1 MEASERFTNERTI
14 LSTCA
19 HELHRLRASTSTP
32 ACPKRQESERQRTIL
47 KFDSL
52 PTGGRE
58 GRLQKGGRPQARVG
72 WVGVDIL
79 FFEDLCFLS
88 ARYINDCLPFF
99 TLTQRVKRNLA
110 IISRECA
117 QMRVSHIR
125 GRESIAVC
133 VAPNSGP
140 RFSFVRCST
149 NYRLT
154 VKTYHD
160 ATAI

>member
-79 FFEDLCFLS
+79 FFEDLYFLLRPAFLVRSLLDQLQANSQDVPRRDGDLRCASYGLHLQFLS
-88 ARYINDCLPFF
+88 FC
-99 TLTQRVKRNLA
+99 
-110 IISRECA
+110 
-117 QMRVSHIR
+117 
-125 GRESIAVC
+125 
-133 VAPNSGP
+133 
-140 RFSFVRCST
+140 
-149 NYRLT
+149 
-154 VKTYHD
+154 
-160 ATAI
+160 